1 MRCCVRESSKELIV
15 NDPSREVH
23 SLESS
28 RGLLLVTKARFPNFV
43 SSSMDKMRDE
53 AGRERREEKG
63 HYPSVKSISRLSVA
77 LLSDS

>member
-1 MRCCVRESSKELIV
+1 
-15 NDPSREVH
+15 
-23 SLESS
+23 
-28 RGLLLVTKARFPNFV
+28 
-43 SSSMDKMRDE
+43 MDKMRDE